1 MSATKAIQVC
11 IYVHIQSLH
20 LQYKRVSTTLAAMT
34 YTVTHAKKKTAT
46 KGKLKTL

>member
-1 MSATKAIQVC
+1 VSAAKAIQVYT
-11 IYVHIQSLH
+11 YVHIQSLH
-20 LQYKRVSTTLAAMT
+20 LQYKHVSTTLAGMT